1 MGNCTFK
8 NSCGSNKIVLEMLTV
23 KKRTYIHK
31 FFQLAGIETTLKK
44 EENVN
49 KLKESFKTLYIHIF
63 LLIQYSLDWTE

>member
-1 MGNCTFK
+1 
-8 NSCGSNKIVLEMLTV
+8 MLTV

-63 LLIQYSLDWTE
+63 LLIQYSLDWTEWHQRSRCPYQRKSDRI